1 MCKKKSWVLPLLILL
16 MVAEFCAWKES
27 HKSWEQRSS
36 KDGGTQKKND
46 RQLNSSQQNCSIEL
60 KAKLMYNQ
68 LKETID
74 VEEAT

>member
-1 MCKKKSWVLPLLILL
+1 MGLTTIDPSHGRRILCLERKSQKLVTVKFQGWN
-16 MVAEFCAWKES
+16 A
-27 HKSWEQRSS
+27 
-36 KDGGTQKKND
+36 KKND
-46 RQLNSSQQNCSIEL
+46 RQLNSSQQNCSSIEL

>member
-1 MCKKKSWVLPLLILL
+1 

-27 HKSWEQRSS
+27 HKSWEQWSS
-36 KDGGTQKKND
+36 KDGTQKKND
-46 RQLNSSQQNCSIEL
+46 RQLNSSQQNCSSIEL

>member
-1 MCKKKSWVLPLLILL
+1 MQKKKLGLTTIDPSHGRRILCL
-16 MVAEFCAWKES
+16 ER
-27 HKSWEQRSS
+27 KSQ
-36 KDGGTQKKND
+36 KLGTVKFQGWNAKKND